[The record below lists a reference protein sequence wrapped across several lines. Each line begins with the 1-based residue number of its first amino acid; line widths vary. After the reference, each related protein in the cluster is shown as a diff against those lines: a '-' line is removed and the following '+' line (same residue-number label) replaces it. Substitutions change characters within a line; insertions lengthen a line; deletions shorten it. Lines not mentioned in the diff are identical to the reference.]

1 MHLHLPK
8 PLHGWRELVG
18 EVGIIVLGVLIAL
31 AAEQAVEA
39 LHWRHVLGDYRAAL
53 HEEIAHNI
61 ATYSYRMQQD
71 RCADARVTELQRWV
85 ESWRIGH
92 PLRIHGL
99 IGIPQSLMVFN
110 GVWGSRNEEIA
121 SRMPLAEQLAYS
133 KLYDRFSANEAHR
146 LAERSVWLALASY
159 EGATE
164 LTHDDLIRLQ
174 GLINEARY
182 RQRSFDVNAVR
193 YTADARALN
202 IRGEP
207 DPRWPKIS
215 SDLCK
220 SIIAAPAAGRLM
232 R

>member
-1 MHLHLPK
+1 MHVHLPK
-8 PLHGWRELVG
+8 PLHGWREFSG

-31 AAEQAVEA
+31 AAEQVIET
-39 LHWRHVLGDYRAAL
+39 LHFKRVLDGYRAAL
-53 HEEIAHNI
+53 HEEVAHNI

-71 RCADARVTELQRWV
+71 RCATARTDELQRWLDG
-85 ESWRIGH
+85 WRSGH
-92 PLRIHGL
+92 GTTIRGP

-110 GVWGSRNEEIA
+110 GVWGSRSEEIA

-146 LAERSVWLALASY
+146 LAERSVWLAIDSY

-164 LTHDDLIRLQ
+164 LNHDDMIRLQ

-182 RQRSFDVNAVR
+182 RQRTFDINAVR
-193 YTADARALN
+193 YSADATALQ

-207 DPRWPKIS
+207 DAGWPKIS
-215 SDLCK
+215 NDLCRPILAK
-220 SIIAAPAAGRLM
+220 GSAAAH
-232 R
+232 